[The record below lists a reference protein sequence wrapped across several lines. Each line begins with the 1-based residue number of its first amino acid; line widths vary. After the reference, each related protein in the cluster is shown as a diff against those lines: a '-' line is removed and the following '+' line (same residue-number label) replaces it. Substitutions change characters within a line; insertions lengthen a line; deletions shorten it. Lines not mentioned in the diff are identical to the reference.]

1 MPVLSLEPSVFP
13 EQLLQDLPFG
23 QQPAGGV
30 WWVAHTKPRTE
41 KTLARQLL
49 HRSVPFFLPLYA
61 RKGRHRN
68 KVFVSRLPLFPGYL
82 FLCTDAEAR
91 IEALRTNLIV
101 RTIPVVDQ
109 QRLSH
114 ELVAIH
120 RLIESGVLLAPEER
134 LQPGMWVEICSGP
147 LKGLE
152 GKIIRCGGQRR
163 FMVEVDFLRR
173 GASVEI
179 DGWAIRP
186 LEAGGNSRLGHE
198 LSPNPRTTLSVL
210 EHGLQGRDRRRALRS
225 DEKN

>member
-13 EQLLQDLPFG
+13 EQLFQDLPFG
-23 QQPAGGV
+23 QPSAGV

-61 RKGRHRN
+61 RRGRHRN
-68 KVFVSRLPLFPGYL
+68 KAYVSRLPLFPGYL
-82 FLCTDAEAR
+82 FLCTDEEAR

-101 RTIPVVDQ
+101 RTIRVVDQ

-114 ELVAIH
+114 ELLDIH
-120 RLIESGVLLAPEER
+120 RLIESGVSLAPEER

-152 GKIIRCGGQRR
+152 GKIIRCGGQQR
-163 FMVEVDFLRR
+163 FLVEVDFLRR
-173 GASVEI
+173 GASVEV

-186 LEAGGNSRLGHE
+186 IEVGENSRLVQN
-198 LSPNPRTTLSVL
+198 LSPSTNFTCTVS
-210 EHGLQGRDRRRALRS
+210 
-225 DEKN
+225 